1 MTAAPVAARVLAAAR
16 GRTGAHDTWSPVR
29 RPPTRARPYDRR
41 VPLRVV
47 AGSVGGRRLVAPKT
61 GTRPTADRVKEALFA
76 ALDDR
81 VPDASVLDLYAGSGA
96 LGIEA
101 LSRGASSA
109 VFVDRDRHAEAA
121 IRANLATTGFEA
133 SATVS
138 RTPVKKFLER
148 TSRDASFDLV
158 FLDPPYDVDAGELS
172 LTLRALAEPGVVAP
186 GATVVIETSRR
197 SPPQLP
203 EGWSVRWERA
213 YGDTLITV
221 ATA

>member
-1 MTAAPVAARVLAAAR
+1 
-16 GRTGAHDTWSPVR
+16 
-29 RPPTRARPYDRR
+29 
-41 VPLRVV
+41 VV
-47 AGSVGGRRLVAPKT
+47 AGTVGGRRLVAPKS

-76 ALDDR
+76 ALDAEVVDGS
-81 VPDASVLDLYAGSGA
+81 SVLDLYAGSGA

-101 LSRGASSA
+101 LSRGASTA
-109 VFVDRDRHAEAA
+109 VFVDRDRHAETA

-138 RTPVKKFLER
+138 RAPVRKFLER
-148 TSRDASFDLV
+148 RPRVAAFDLV
-158 FLDPPYDVDAGELS
+158 FLDPPYDMEVRELS
-172 LTLRALAEPGVVAP
+172 LTLSALAAPGVVAP

-197 SPPQLP
+197 SPPRVP

-213 YGDTLITV
+213 YGDTLVTV

>member
-1 MTAAPVAARVLAAAR
+1 
-16 GRTGAHDTWSPVR
+16 
-29 RPPTRARPYDRR
+29 

-47 AGSVGGRRLVAPKT
+47 AGSVGGRRLVAPRS

-76 ALDDR
+76 ALDADG
-81 VPDASVLDLYAGSGA
+81 VAGASVLDLYAGSGA

-101 LSRGASSA
+101 LSRGAASA
-109 VFVDRDRHAEAA
+109 VFVDRDRHADAA

-148 TSRDASFDLV
+148 TSRGAAFDLV

-172 LTLRALAEPGVVAP
+172 ITLRALAEPGVVAP